1 MKLLNHFWNK
11 ISSFILYPL
20 NLFVLK
26 KKIYVVEDNDDIRE
40 LVEYLLEIEG
50 YEVKGFAN
58 ATNFSQIIVNEL
70 PDLVVLDVMLPDGN
84 GVDICNKLKSNPVTK
99 ELPVLLMSA
108 NANMAFVSKESMAD
122 DFISKPFDIDDLVTR
137 AKKLLLA

>member
-1 MKLLNHFWNK
+1 M
-11 ISSFILYPL
+11 
-20 NLFVLK
+20 K

-50 YEVKGFAN
+50 YEVTGFAN
-58 ATNFSQIIVNEL
+58 ATKFSQIIVNEL

>member
-1 MKLLNHFWNK
+1 M
-11 ISSFILYPL
+11 
-20 NLFVLK
+20 K

-40 LVEYLLEIEG
+40 LVEYLLEVED

-58 ATNFSQIIVNEL
+58 ATDFSLKIENDL

-84 GVDICNKLKSNPVTK
+84 GVDICNKLKANPNTK

>member
-58 ATNFSQIIVNEL
+58 ATKFSQIIVNEL